1 MTYYELE
8 TWVCEKF
15 KDVRA
20 SQLSITIFSA
30 PENDITRKSINY
42 GKDKALCI
50 SNRKGSIW
58 FKNIE
63 VDEAKIIIGA
73 LLK

>member
-8 TWVCEKF
+8 NWVYEKF
-15 KDVRA
+15 KDIKLTK
-20 SQLSITIFSA
+20 LSMTIFKGL
-30 PENDITRKSINY
+30 ENDITRKSINY
-42 GKDKALCI
+42 GQDKELCI